1 MLDKLPQSKRLAIAI
16 ATALIF
22 FVAYDHFYLS
32 KIRAAM
38 EANATA
44 AQIAQKNTAKSAPQT
59 SAAGVSAQGANLNT
73 ANSISAPLVRV
84 VGKEANFTIDGLGRI
99 SSYVLNDAKFR
110 DENGDAINLID
121 PKSHSK
127 PLEMRF
133 EDAAL
138 NAMAFDTPYSASSSE
153 LDVRNGEASV
163 TLSQSLG
170 TVSINKILTFYPNGS
185 YKLDL
190 KLSGNARYFISPGSR
205 PNVEVDSYTVHGV
218 IVGKPGEAGISEKI
232 ASFFTGSQAISES
245 VEIFKDGDV
254 DKNERISGANIAASS
269 DRYYTT
275 LFYGESLN
283 ATVTDAD
290 KISQVFISSD
300 GDLSLTGYIGAKDHA
315 TLSSIN
321 PALTHI
327 IEYGWFTFIA
337 RPMFKFLNW
346 LHGYIGNRGWSIVVL
361 TLIIRLILFPLSY
374 KGMLS
379 MNKLKDLAPKMK
391 ELQEKYKDD
400 KQKLQMHMMDLYKKN
415 GANPMGGCLPIL
427 LQIPVFFAIYR
438 VLLNAIELKGA
449 EWALWIYD
457 LSLKDPYY
465 ILPITMGILMFL
477 QQKITPTTFTDPMQE
492 KMMKFLPLIFTVFF
506 VMFPAGLTLYWTV
519 NNFCSI
525 IQQYVIN
532 KAFARHKQAQIA
544 EKKS

>member
-1 MLDKLPQSKRLAIAI
+1 MLDKLPQSKRLAIAV
-16 ATALIF
+16 ALALIF

-32 KIRAAM
+32 KIRASM

-44 AQIAQKNTAKSAPQT
+44 AQSAQNTTAPQT
-59 SAAGVSAQGANLNT
+59 SAAAGTQGTNLNT
-73 ANSISAPLVRV
+73 ANSVSAPLVRV
-84 VGKEANFTIDGLGRI
+84 IGKEANFTIDGLGRI

-110 DENGDAINLID
+110 DGNGEALNLID
-121 PKSHSK
+121 VKSHSK
-127 PLEMRF
+127 PLEVRF

-163 TLSQSLG
+163 SLSQNLG
-170 TVSINKILTFYPNGS
+170 SVAITKNLTFFPNGS
-185 YKLDL
+185 YKLDM
-190 KLSGNARYFISPGSR
+190 KLNGSVPYFITPGSR
-205 PNVEVDSYTVHGV
+205 PNVEVDNYTIHGV
-218 IVGKPGEAGISEKI
+218 IVGKPGEAGIFDKLT
-232 ASFFTGSQAISES
+232 SFFTDSQSTKEN

-254 DKNERISGANIAASS
+254 DSNERISNANIAASS

-275 LFYGESLN
+275 LFYGN
-283 ATVTDAD
+283 NMDVTVTDAD
-290 KISQVFISSD
+290 KISQAFIRSN
-300 GDLSLTGYIGAKDHA
+300 GDFSVTGYLGAKDHA
-315 TLSSIN
+315 TLNSID
-321 PALTHI
+321 PVLTNI

-346 LHGYIGNRGWSIVVL
+346 LHGYIGNWGWSIVVL

-379 MNKLKDLAPKMK
+379 MNKLKELTPKMK

-449 EWALWIYD
+449 EWALWIHD

-492 KMMKFLPLIFTVFF
+492 KMMKFLPLIFTVFLA
-506 VMFPAGLTLYWTV
+506 MFPAGLTLYWTV

-532 KAFARHKQAQIA
+532 KAFARHKRAQVA

>member
-1 MLDKLPQSKRLAIAI
+1 VLDKLPQSKRLAIAV
-16 ATALIF
+16 ALALIF

-32 KIRAAM
+32 KIRASM

-44 AQIAQKNTAKSAPQT
+44 AQSAQNTAAPQT
-59 SAAGVSAQGANLNT
+59 SAAGAGAQSANLNT
-73 ANSISAPLVRV
+73 ANSASAPLVRV
-84 VGKEANFTIDGLGRI
+84 IGKEANFTIDGLGRI
-99 SSYVLNDAKFR
+99 SSYLLNDAKFR
-110 DENGDAINLID
+110 DGNGEALNLID
-121 PKSHSK
+121 AKSHSK
-127 PLEMRF
+127 PLEVRF

-163 TLSQSLG
+163 SLIQNLG
-170 TVSINKILTFYPNGS
+170 SVTITKNLTFFPNGS
-185 YKLDL
+185 YKLDV
-190 KLSGNARYFISPGSR
+190 KLSGSAPYFITPGSR
-205 PNVEVDSYTVHGV
+205 PNVEVDNYTIHGV
-218 IVGKPGEAGISEKI
+218 IVGKPGEAGIFDKLT
-232 ASFFTGSQAISES
+232 SFFTDSQSTKEN

-254 DKNERISGANIAASS
+254 DSNERISNANIAASS

-275 LFYGESLN
+275 LFYGN
-283 ATVTDAD
+283 NMDVTVTDAD
-290 KISQVFISSD
+290 KISQAFIRSN
-300 GDLSLTGYIGAKDHA
+300 GDFSVTGYLGAKDHA
-315 TLSSIN
+315 TLNSID
-321 PALTHI
+321 PVLTNI

-346 LHGYIGNRGWSIVVL
+346 LHGYIGNWGWSIVVL

-449 EWALWIYD
+449 EWALWIHD

-465 ILPITMGILMFL
+465 ILPIMMGILMFL

-492 KMMKFLPLIFTVFF
+492 KMMKFLPLIFTVFLA
-506 VMFPAGLTLYWTV
+506 MFPAGLTLYWTI

-532 KAFARHKQAQIA
+532 KAFARHKRAQVA

>member
-59 SAAGVSAQGANLNT
+59 TATGVSAQGANLNT
-73 ANSISAPLVRV
+73 SNSISAPLVRV

-110 DENGDAINLID
+110 DGNGEALNLID
-121 PKSHSK
+121 AKSHSK
-127 PLEMRF
+127 PLEVRF

-138 NAMAFDTPYSASSSE
+138 NAMAFDIPYSASSSE

-170 TVSINKILTFYPNGS
+170 AVSINKILTFYPNGS

-218 IVGKPGEAGISEKI
+218 IVGKPGEAGISDKI
-232 ASFFTGSQAISES
+232 TSFFTGSQAINES

-290 KISQVFISSD
+290 KISQVFIGSD

-346 LHGYIGNRGWSIVVL
+346 LHGYIGNWGWSIVVL

-449 EWALWIYD
+449 EWALWIHD

>member
-1 MLDKLPQSKRLAIAI
+1 MLDKLPQSKRLAIAV
-16 ATALIF
+16 ALALIF

-32 KIRAAM
+32 KIRASM

-44 AQIAQKNTAKSAPQT
+44 AQSAQNTVAPQT
-59 SAAGVSAQGANLNT
+59 SAAAGAQGANLNT
-73 ANSISAPLVRV
+73 ANSVSTPLVRV
-84 VGKEANFTIDGLGRI
+84 IGKEANFTIAGLGRI
-99 SSYVLNDAKFR
+99 RSYVLNDAKFH
-110 DENGDAINLID
+110 DGNGEALNLID
-121 PKSHSK
+121 VKSHSK
-127 PLEMRF
+127 PLEVRF

-163 TLSQSLG
+163 SLSQNLG
-170 TVSINKILTFYPNGS
+170 SITITKNLTFFPNGS
-185 YKLDL
+185 YKLDV
-190 KLSGNARYFISPGSR
+190 KLNGNAPYFITPGSR
-205 PNVEVDSYTVHGV
+205 PNVEVDNYTIHGV
-218 IVGKPGEAGISEKI
+218 IVGKPGEAGIFDKLT
-232 ASFFTGSQAISES
+232 SFFTDSQSTKEN

-254 DKNERISGANIAASS
+254 DSNERISNANIAASS

-275 LFYGESLN
+275 LFYGN
-283 ATVTDAD
+283 NMDVTVTDAD
-290 KISQVFISSD
+290 KISQVFIRSN
-300 GDLSLTGYIGAKDHA
+300 GDFSATGYLGAKDHA
-315 TLSSIN
+315 TLNSID
-321 PALTHI
+321 PVLTNI

-346 LHGYIGNRGWSIVVL
+346 LHGYIGNWGWSIVVL

-379 MNKLKDLAPKMK
+379 MNKLKDLAPKIK

-449 EWALWIYD
+449 EWALWIHD

-532 KAFARHKQAQIA
+532 KAFARHKRAQVA

>member
-1 MLDKLPQSKRLAIAI
+1 MLDKLPQSKRLAIAV
-16 ATALIF
+16 ALALIF

-32 KIRAAM
+32 KIRASM

-44 AQIAQKNTAKSAPQT
+44 AQSAQNTAAPQT
-59 SAAGVSAQGANLNT
+59 SAAGAGAQGANLNT
-73 ANSISAPLVRV
+73 ANSASAPLVRV
-84 VGKEANFTIDGLGRI
+84 IGKEANFTIDGLGRI
-99 SSYVLNDAKFR
+99 SSYLLNDAKFQG
-110 DENGDAINLID
+110 ENGEALNLID
-121 PKSHSK
+121 AKSHSK
-127 PLEMRF
+127 PLEVRF

-138 NAMAFDTPYSASSSE
+138 NAMAFDTPYNASSSE

-163 TLSQSLG
+163 SLSQNLG
-170 TVSINKILTFYPNGS
+170 SVAITKNLTFFPNGS
-185 YKLDL
+185 YKLDV
-190 KLSGNARYFISPGSR
+190 KLNGSAPYFITPGSR
-205 PNVEVDSYTVHGV
+205 PNVEADNYTIHGV
-218 IVGKPGEAGISEKI
+218 IVGKPGEAGIFDKLT
-232 ASFFTGSQAISES
+232 SFFTDSQSTKEN

-254 DKNERISGANIAASS
+254 DSNERISNANIAASS

-275 LFYGESLN
+275 LFYGN
-283 ATVTDAD
+283 NMDVTVTDAD
-290 KISQVFISSD
+290 KISQVFIRSNADFSA
-300 GDLSLTGYIGAKDHA
+300 TGYLGAKDHA
-315 TLSSIN
+315 TLNSID
-321 PALTHI
+321 PVLTNI

-346 LHGYIGNRGWSIVVL
+346 LHGYIGNWGWSIVVL

-449 EWALWIYD
+449 EWALWIHD

-465 ILPITMGILMFL
+465 ILPIMMGILMFL

-492 KMMKFLPLIFTVFF
+492 KMMKFLPLIFTVFLA
-506 VMFPAGLTLYWTV
+506 MFPAGLTLYWTV

-532 KAFARHKQAQIA
+532 KAFARHKRAQIA

>member
-1 MLDKLPQSKRLAIAI
+1 MLDKLPQSKRLAIAV
-16 ATALIF
+16 ALALIF

-32 KIRAAM
+32 KIRASM

-44 AQIAQKNTAKSAPQT
+44 AQSAQNTAAPQT
-59 SAAGVSAQGANLNT
+59 SAAAGAQSANLNT
-73 ANSISAPLVRV
+73 ANSASAPLVRV
-84 VGKEANFTIDGLGRI
+84 IGKEANFTIDGLGRI
-99 SSYVLNDAKFR
+99 SSYVLNDAKFH
-110 DENGDAINLID
+110 DGNGEALNLID
-121 PKSHSK
+121 AKSHSK
-127 PLEMRF
+127 PLEVRF

-163 TLSQSLG
+163 SLSQNLG
-170 TVSINKILTFYPNGS
+170 SVTITKNLTFFPNGS
-185 YKLDL
+185 YKLDV
-190 KLSGNARYFISPGSR
+190 KLNGGAPYFITPGSR
-205 PNVEVDSYTVHGV
+205 PNVEVDNYTIHGV
-218 IVGKPGEAGISEKI
+218 IVGKPGEAGIFDKLT
-232 ASFFTGSQAISES
+232 SFFTDSQSTKEN

-254 DKNERISGANIAASS
+254 DSNERISNANIAASS

-275 LFYGESLN
+275 LLYGN
-283 ATVTDAD
+283 NMDVTVTDAD
-290 KISQVFISSD
+290 KISQVFIRSN
-300 GDLSLTGYIGAKDHA
+300 GDFSATGYLGAKDHA
-315 TLSSIN
+315 TLNSID
-321 PALTHI
+321 PVLTNI

-346 LHGYIGNRGWSIVVL
+346 LHGYIGNWGWSIVVL

-449 EWALWIYD
+449 EWALWIHD

-532 KAFARHKQAQIA
+532 KAFARHKRAQVA

>member
-1 MLDKLPQSKRLAIAI
+1 MLDKLPQSKRLAIAV
-16 ATALIF
+16 ALALIF

-32 KIRAAM
+32 KIRASM

-44 AQIAQKNTAKSAPQT
+44 AQSAQNTVAPQT
-59 SAAGVSAQGANLNT
+59 SAAAGAQGANLNT
-73 ANSISAPLVRV
+73 ANSVSTPLVRV
-84 VGKEANFTIDGLGRI
+84 IGKEANFTIDGLGRI
-99 SSYVLNDAKFR
+99 SSYVLNDAKFH
-110 DENGDAINLID
+110 DGNGEALNLID
-121 PKSHSK
+121 VKSHSK
-127 PLEMRF
+127 PLEVRF

-163 TLSQSLG
+163 SLSQNLG
-170 TVSINKILTFYPNGS
+170 SITITKNLTFFPNGS
-185 YKLDL
+185 YKLDV
-190 KLSGNARYFISPGSR
+190 KLNGNAPYFITPGSR
-205 PNVEVDSYTVHGV
+205 PNVEVDNYTIHGV
-218 IVGKPGEAGISEKI
+218 IVGKPGEAGIFDKLT
-232 ASFFTGSQAISES
+232 SFFTDSQSTKEN

-254 DKNERISGANIAASS
+254 DSNERISNANIAASS

-275 LFYGESLN
+275 LFYGN
-283 ATVTDAD
+283 NMDVTVTDAD
-290 KISQVFISSD
+290 KISQVFIRSN
-300 GDLSLTGYIGAKDHA
+300 GDFSATGYLGAKDHA
-315 TLSSIN
+315 TLNSID
-321 PALTHI
+321 PVLTNI

-346 LHGYIGNRGWSIVVL
+346 LHGYIGNWGWSIVVL

-379 MNKLKDLAPKMK
+379 MNKLKDLAPKIK

-449 EWALWIYD
+449 EWALWIHD

-532 KAFARHKQAQIA
+532 KAFARHKRAQVA

>member
-1 MLDKLPQSKRLAIAI
+1 MLDKLPQSKRLAIAV
-16 ATALIF
+16 ALALIF

-32 KIRAAM
+32 KIRASM

-44 AQIAQKNTAKSAPQT
+44 TQSAQNTAAPQT
-59 SAAGVSAQGANLNT
+59 SAAAGAQGANLNT
-73 ANSISAPLVRV
+73 ANSASAPLVRV
-84 VGKEANFTIDGLGRI
+84 IGKEANFTIDGLGRI
-99 SSYVLNDAKFR
+99 SSYVLNDAKFH
-110 DENGDAINLID
+110 DGNGEALNLID
-121 PKSHSK
+121 VKSHSK
-127 PLEMRF
+127 PLEVRF

-138 NAMAFDTPYSASSSE
+138 NAMAFDTSYIASSSE
-153 LDVRNGEASV
+153 LDVRNGEAGVSLSQNLGSV
-163 TLSQSLG
+163 TI
-170 TVSINKILTFYPNGS
+170 TKNLTFFPNGS
-185 YKLDL
+185 YKLDV
-190 KLSGNARYFISPGSR
+190 KLNGSVPYFITPGSR
-205 PNVEVDSYTVHGV
+205 PNVEVDNYTIHGV
-218 IVGKPGEAGISEKI
+218 IVGKPGEAGILDKLT
-232 ASFFTGSQAISES
+232 SFFNDSQSTKEN

-254 DKNERISGANIAASS
+254 DSNERISNANIAASS

-275 LFYGESLN
+275 LFYGN
-283 ATVTDAD
+283 NMDVTVTDAD
-290 KISQVFISSD
+290 KISQAFIRSN
-300 GDLSLTGYIGAKDHA
+300 GDFSVTGYLGAKDHA
-315 TLSSIN
+315 TLNSID
-321 PALTHI
+321 PVLTNI

-346 LHGYIGNRGWSIVVL
+346 LHGYIGNWGWSIVVL

-449 EWALWIYD
+449 EWALWIHD

-532 KAFARHKQAQIA
+532 KAFARHKRAQVA

>member
-44 AQIAQKNTAKSAPQT
+44 TQIAQKNAAKSAPQT

-133 EDAAL
+133 EDTAL
-138 NAMAFDTPYSASSSE
+138 NAMAFDTPYSASSNE
-153 LDVRNGEASV
+153 LDARNGEASV

-170 TVSINKILTFYPNGS
+170 AVSINKILTFYPNGS

-218 IVGKPGEAGISEKI
+218 IVGKPGEAGISDKI
-232 ASFFTGSQAISES
+232 ASFFTGSQAINES

-290 KISQVFISSD
+290 KISQVFIGSD

-315 TLSSIN
+315 TLNSIN

-346 LHGYIGNRGWSIVVL
+346 LHGYIGNWGWSIVVL

-449 EWALWIYD
+449 EWALWIHD

>member
-1 MLDKLPQSKRLAIAI
+1 MLDKLPQSKRLAIAV
-16 ATALIF
+16 ALALIF

-32 KIRAAM
+32 KIRASM

-44 AQIAQKNTAKSAPQT
+44 AQSAQNTAAPQT
-59 SAAGVSAQGANLNT
+59 SAAGAGAQGANLNT
-73 ANSISAPLVRV
+73 ANSVSVPLVRV
-84 VGKEANFTIDGLGRI
+84 IGKEANFTIDGLGRI

-110 DENGDAINLID
+110 DGNGEALNLID
-121 PKSHSK
+121 VKSHSK
-127 PLEMRF
+127 PLEVRF

-138 NAMAFDTPYSASSSE
+138 NTMAFDTPYSASSSE

-163 TLSQSLG
+163 SLSQNLG
-170 TVSINKILTFYPNGS
+170 SVTITKNLTFFPNGS
-185 YKLDL
+185 YKLDV
-190 KLSGNARYFISPGSR
+190 KLNGSAPYFITPGSR
-205 PNVEVDSYTVHGV
+205 PNVEADNYTIHGV
-218 IVGKPGEAGISEKI
+218 IVGKPGEAGIFDKLT
-232 ASFFTGSQAISES
+232 SFFTDSQSTKEN

-254 DKNERISGANIAASS
+254 DSNERISNANIAASS

-275 LFYGESLN
+275 LLYGN
-283 ATVTDAD
+283 NMDVTVTDAD
-290 KISQVFISSD
+290 KISQAFIRSN
-300 GDLSLTGYIGAKDHA
+300 GDFSAIGYLGAKDHA
-315 TLSSIN
+315 TLNSID
-321 PALTHI
+321 PVLTNI

-346 LHGYIGNRGWSIVVL
+346 LHGYIGNWGWSIVVL

-427 LQIPVFFAIYR
+427 LQIPVFLAIYR

-449 EWALWIYD
+449 EWALWIHD

-492 KMMKFLPLIFTVFF
+492 KMMKFLPLIFTVFLA
-506 VMFPAGLTLYWTV
+506 MFPAGLTLYWTV

-525 IQQYVIN
+525 IQQYIIN
-532 KAFARHKQAQIA
+532 KAFARHKRAQVS

>member
-1 MLDKLPQSKRLAIAI
+1 MLDKLPQSKRLAIAV
-16 ATALIF
+16 ALALIF

-32 KIRAAM
+32 KIRASM

-44 AQIAQKNTAKSAPQT
+44 AQSAQNTAAPQT
-59 SAAGVSAQGANLNT
+59 SAAAGAQGANLNT
-73 ANSISAPLVRV
+73 ANSVSAPLVRV
-84 VGKEANFTIDGLGRI
+84 IGKEANFTIDGLGRI

-110 DENGDAINLID
+110 DGNGEALNLID
-121 PKSHSK
+121 VKSHSK
-127 PLEMRF
+127 PLEVRF

-163 TLSQSLG
+163 SLSQNLG
-170 TVSINKILTFYPNGS
+170 SVAITKNLTFFPNGS
-185 YKLDL
+185 YKLDV
-190 KLSGNARYFISPGSR
+190 KLNSSAPYFITPGSR
-205 PNVEVDSYTVHGV
+205 PNVEVDSYTIHGV
-218 IVGKPGEAGISEKI
+218 IVGKPGEAGIFDKLT
-232 ASFFTGSQAISES
+232 SFFTDSQNTKEN

-254 DKNERISGANIAASS
+254 DSNERISNANIAASS

-275 LFYGESLN
+275 LLYGN
-283 ATVTDAD
+283 NMDVTVTDAD
-290 KISQVFISSD
+290 KISQVFIRSN
-300 GDLSLTGYIGAKDHA
+300 GDFSATGYLGAKDHA
-315 TLSSIN
+315 TLNSID
-321 PALTHI
+321 PVLTNI

-346 LHGYIGNRGWSIVVL
+346 LHGYIGNWGWSIVVL

-449 EWALWIYD
+449 EWALWIHD

-532 KAFARHKQAQIA
+532 KAFARHKRAQVA

>member
-1 MLDKLPQSKRLAIAI
+1 MLDKLPQSKRLAIAV
-16 ATALIF
+16 ALALIF

-32 KIRAAM
+32 KIRASM

-44 AQIAQKNTAKSAPQT
+44 AQSAQNTAAPQT
-59 SAAGVSAQGANLNT
+59 SAVDAGAQGANLNT
-73 ANSISAPLVRV
+73 ANSASAPLVRV
-84 VGKEANFTIDGLGRI
+84 IGKEANFTIDGLGRI
-99 SSYVLNDAKFR
+99 SSYLLNDAKFQG
-110 DENGDAINLID
+110 ENGEALNLID
-121 PKSHSK
+121 AKSHSK
-127 PLEMRF
+127 PLEVRF

-163 TLSQSLG
+163 SLSQNLG
-170 TVSINKILTFYPNGS
+170 SVTITKNLTFSPNGS
-185 YKLDL
+185 YKLDV
-190 KLSGNARYFISPGSR
+190 KLNGGVPYFITPGSR
-205 PNVEVDSYTVHGV
+205 PNVEVDSYTIHGV
-218 IVGKPGEAGISEKI
+218 IVGKPGEAGIFDKLT
-232 ASFFTGSQAISES
+232 SFFTDSQSTKEN

-254 DKNERISGANIAASS
+254 DSNERISNANIAASS

-275 LFYGESLN
+275 LLYGN
-283 ATVTDAD
+283 NMDVTVTDAD
-290 KISQVFISSD
+290 KISQVFIRSN
-300 GDLSLTGYIGAKDHA
+300 GDFSATGYLGAKDHA
-315 TLSSIN
+315 TLNSID
-321 PALTHI
+321 PVLTNI

-346 LHGYIGNRGWSIVVL
+346 LHGYIGNWGWSIVVL

-449 EWALWIYD
+449 EWALWIHD

-532 KAFARHKQAQIA
+532 KAFARHKRAQVA

>member
-1 MLDKLPQSKRLAIAI
+1 MLDKLPQSKRLAIAV
-16 ATALIF
+16 ALALIF

-32 KIRAAM
+32 KIRASM

-44 AQIAQKNTAKSAPQT
+44 AQSTQNTAAPQT
-59 SAAGVSAQGANLNT
+59 SAAAGAQGANLNT
-73 ANSISAPLVRV
+73 ANSASAPLVRV
-84 VGKEANFTIDGLGRI
+84 IGKEANFTIDGLGRI
-99 SSYVLNDAKFR
+99 SSYLLNDAKFR
-110 DENGDAINLID
+110 DGNGEALNLID
-121 PKSHSK
+121 VKSHSK
-127 PLEMRF
+127 PLEVRF

-163 TLSQSLG
+163 SLSQNLG
-170 TVSINKILTFYPNGS
+170 SVAITKNLTFFPNGS
-185 YKLDL
+185 YKLDM
-190 KLSGNARYFISPGSR
+190 KLNGSVPYFITPGSR
-205 PNVEVDSYTVHGV
+205 PNVEVDNYTIHGV
-218 IVGKPGEAGISEKI
+218 IVGKPGEAGIFDKLT
-232 ASFFTGSQAISES
+232 SFFTDSQSTKEN

-254 DKNERISGANIAASS
+254 DSNERISNANIAASS

-275 LFYGESLN
+275 LLYGN
-283 ATVTDAD
+283 NMDVTVTDAD
-290 KISQVFISSD
+290 KISQVFIRSN
-300 GDLSLTGYIGAKDHA
+300 GDFSVTGYLGAKDHA
-315 TLSSIN
+315 TLNSID
-321 PALTHI
+321 PVLTNI

-346 LHGYIGNRGWSIVVL
+346 LHGYIGNWGWSIVVL

-449 EWALWIYD
+449 EWALWIHD

-532 KAFARHKQAQIA
+532 KAFARHKRAQVA

>member
-44 AQIAQKNTAKSAPQT
+44 AQIAQKNAAKSAPQT
-59 SAAGVSAQGANLNT
+59 TAAGVSAQGANLNT
-73 ANSISAPLVRV
+73 SNSISAPLVRV

-110 DENGDAINLID
+110 DGNGEALNLID
-121 PKSHSK
+121 AKSHSK
-127 PLEMRF
+127 PLEVRF

-138 NAMAFDTPYSASSSE
+138 NAMAFDNPYGASSSE

-170 TVSINKILTFYPNGS
+170 AVSINKILTFYPNGS

-218 IVGKPGEAGISEKI
+218 IVGKPGDAGISDKI

-290 KISQVFISSD
+290 KISQVFIGSD

-346 LHGYIGNRGWSIVVL
+346 LHGYIGNWGWSIVVL

-449 EWALWIYD
+449 EWALWIHD

>member
-1 MLDKLPQSKRLAIAI
+1 MLDKLPQSKRLAIAV
-16 ATALIF
+16 ALALIF

-32 KIRAAM
+32 KIRASM

-44 AQIAQKNTAKSAPQT
+44 AQSTQNTAAPQT
-59 SAAGVSAQGANLNT
+59 SAAAGAQGANLNT
-73 ANSISAPLVRV
+73 ANSASAPLVRV
-84 VGKEANFTIDGLGRI
+84 IGKEANFTIDGLGRI
-99 SSYVLNDAKFR
+99 SSYLLNDAKFR
-110 DENGDAINLID
+110 DGNGEALNLID
-121 PKSHSK
+121 VKSHSK
-127 PLEMRF
+127 PLEVRF

-163 TLSQSLG
+163 SLSQNLG
-170 TVSINKILTFYPNGS
+170 SVAITKNLTFFPNGS
-185 YKLDL
+185 YKLDM
-190 KLSGNARYFISPGSR
+190 KLNGSVPYFITPGSR
-205 PNVEVDSYTVHGV
+205 PNVEVDNYTIHGV
-218 IVGKPGEAGISEKI
+218 IVGKPGEAGIFDKLT
-232 ASFFTGSQAISES
+232 SFFTDSQSTKEN

-254 DKNERISGANIAASS
+254 DSNERISNANIAASS

-275 LFYGESLN
+275 LLYGN
-283 ATVTDAD
+283 NMDVTVTDAD
-290 KISQVFISSD
+290 KISQVFIRSN
-300 GDLSLTGYIGAKDHA
+300 GDFSVTGYLGAKDHA
-315 TLSSIN
+315 TLNSID
-321 PALTHI
+321 PVLTNI

-346 LHGYIGNRGWSIVVL
+346 LHGYIGNWGWSIVVL

-449 EWALWIYD
+449 EWALWIHD

-492 KMMKFLPLIFTVFF
+492 KMMKFLPLIFTVFLA
-506 VMFPAGLTLYWTV
+506 MFPAGLTLYWTV

-532 KAFARHKQAQIA
+532 KAFARHKRAQVA

>member
-1 MLDKLPQSKRLAIAI
+1 MLDKLPQSKRLAIAV
-16 ATALIF
+16 ALALIF

-44 AQIAQKNTAKSAPQT
+44 TQSAQNTAAPQT
-59 SAAGVSAQGANLNT
+59 SAAGAGTQGANLNT
-73 ANSISAPLVRV
+73 ANSVSAPLVRV
-84 VGKEANFTIDGLGRI
+84 IGKEANFTIDGLGRI
-99 SSYVLNDAKFR
+99 SSYLLNDAKFR
-110 DENGDAINLID
+110 DGNGEALNLID
-121 PKSHSK
+121 VKSHSK
-127 PLEMRF
+127 PLEVRF

-138 NAMAFDTPYSASSSE
+138 NAMAFNTPYSASSSE
-153 LDVRNGEASV
+153 LDVRNGEAGVS
-163 TLSQSLG
+163 LSQNLG
-170 TVSINKILTFYPNGS
+170 SVAITKNLTFFPNGS
-185 YKLDL
+185 YKLDV
-190 KLSGNARYFISPGSR
+190 KLNGSAPYFITPGSR
-205 PNVEVDSYTVHGV
+205 PNVEVDNYTIHGV
-218 IVGKPGEAGISEKI
+218 IVGKPGEARIFDKLT
-232 ASFFTGSQAISES
+232 SFFTDSQSTKEN

-254 DKNERISGANIAASS
+254 DSNERISNANIAASS

-275 LFYGESLN
+275 LFYGN
-283 ATVTDAD
+283 NMDVTVTDAD
-290 KISQVFISSD
+290 KISQVFIRSNGNFSA
-300 GDLSLTGYIGAKDHA
+300 TGYLGAKDHA
-315 TLSSIN
+315 TLNSID
-321 PALTHI
+321 PVLTNI

-346 LHGYIGNRGWSIVVL
+346 LHGYIGNWGWSVVVL

-449 EWALWIYD
+449 EWAFWIHD

-492 KMMKFLPLIFTVFF
+492 KMMKFLPLIFTVFLA
-506 VMFPAGLTLYWTV
+506 MFPAGLTLYWTV

-532 KAFARHKQAQIA
+532 KAFARHKRAQVA

>member
-1 MLDKLPQSKRLAIAI
+1 MLDKLPQSKRLAIAV
-16 ATALIF
+16 ALALIF

-32 KIRAAM
+32 KIRASM

-44 AQIAQKNTAKSAPQT
+44 TQSAQNTAAPQT
-59 SAAGVSAQGANLNT
+59 SAAAGAQGANLNT
-73 ANSISAPLVRV
+73 ANSASAPLVRV
-84 VGKEANFTIDGLGRI
+84 IGKEANFTIDGLGRI
-99 SSYVLNDAKFR
+99 SSYVLNDAKFH
-110 DENGDAINLID
+110 DGNGEALNLID
-121 PKSHSK
+121 VKSHSK
-127 PLEMRF
+127 PLEVRF

-138 NAMAFDTPYSASSSE
+138 NAMAFDTSYIASSSE
-153 LDVRNGEASV
+153 LDVRNGEAGVSLSQNLGSV
-163 TLSQSLG
+163 TI
-170 TVSINKILTFYPNGS
+170 TKNLTFFPNGS
-185 YKLDL
+185 YKLDV
-190 KLSGNARYFISPGSR
+190 KLNGSVPYFITPGSR
-205 PNVEVDSYTVHGV
+205 PNVEVDNYTIHGV
-218 IVGKPGEAGISEKI
+218 IVGKPGEAGILDKLT
-232 ASFFTGSQAISES
+232 SFFNDSQSTKEN

-254 DKNERISGANIAASS
+254 DSNERISNANIAASS

-275 LFYGESLN
+275 LFYGN
-283 ATVTDAD
+283 NMDVTVTDAD
-290 KISQVFISSD
+290 KISQAFIRSN
-300 GDLSLTGYIGAKDHA
+300 GDFSVTGYLGAKDHA
-315 TLSSIN
+315 TLNSID
-321 PALTHI
+321 PVLTNI

-346 LHGYIGNRGWSIVVL
+346 LHGYIGNWGWSTVVL

-449 EWALWIYD
+449 EWALWIHD

-532 KAFARHKQAQIA
+532 KAFARHKRAQVA

>member
-1 MLDKLPQSKRLAIAI
+1 MLDKLPQSKRLAIAV
-16 ATALIF
+16 ALALIF

-32 KIRAAM
+32 KIRASM

-44 AQIAQKNTAKSAPQT
+44 AQSTQNTAAPQT
-59 SAAGVSAQGANLNT
+59 SAATGAQGTNLNT
-73 ANSISAPLVRV
+73 ANSVSAPLVRV
-84 VGKEANFTIDGLGRI
+84 IGKEANFTIDGLGRI
-99 SSYVLNDAKFR
+99 SSYALNDAKFR
-110 DENGDAINLID
+110 DGNGEALNLID
-121 PKSHSK
+121 AKSHSK
-127 PLEMRF
+127 PLEVRF

-163 TLSQSLG
+163 SLSQNLG
-170 TVSINKILTFYPNGS
+170 SVAITKNLTFFPNGS
-185 YKLDL
+185 YKLDV
-190 KLSGNARYFISPGSR
+190 KLNGSAPYFITPGSR
-205 PNVEVDSYTVHGV
+205 PNVEVDNYTIHGV
-218 IVGKPGEAGISEKI
+218 IVGKPGEAGIFDKLT
-232 ASFFTGSQAISES
+232 SFFTDSQSTKEN

-254 DKNERISGANIAASS
+254 DSNERISNANIAASS

-275 LFYGESLN
+275 LFYGN
-283 ATVTDAD
+283 NMDVTVTDAD
-290 KISQVFISSD
+290 KISQVFIRSN
-300 GDLSLTGYIGAKDHA
+300 GDFSATGYLGAKDHA
-315 TLSSIN
+315 TLNSID
-321 PALTHI
+321 PVLTNI

-346 LHGYIGNRGWSIVVL
+346 LHGYIGNWGWSIVVL

-449 EWALWIYD
+449 EWALWIHD
-457 LSLKDPYY
+457 LSFKDPYY

-532 KAFARHKQAQIA
+532 KAFARHKRAQVA

>member
-1 MLDKLPQSKRLAIAI
+1 MLDKLPQSKRLAIAV
-16 ATALIF
+16 ALALIF
-22 FVAYDHFYLS
+22 FVAYDYFYLS

-44 AQIAQKNTAKSAPQT
+44 AQSVQRSAAKSAPQT
-59 SAAGVSAQGANLNT
+59 SSADGVSAQGAGAPPST
-73 ANSISAPLVRV
+73 ASAAYVPLVRV
-84 VGKEANFTIDGLGRI
+84 SGKEANFTIDGLGRI
-99 SSYVLNDAKFR
+99 DSYVLNESKFKNEEGR
-110 DENGDAINLID
+110 NINLID
-121 PKSHSK
+121 KVHAAL
-127 PLEMRF
+127 PLEIRF

-138 NAMAFDTPYSASSSE
+138 NAKAFSTPYRASAATLDLSSGEKSVVLTQDLGE
-153 LDVRNGEASV
+153 LAISKN
-163 TLSQSLG
+163 
-170 TVSINKILTFYPNGS
+170 LTFYPNGS
-185 YKLDL
+185 YKLDV
-190 KLSGNARYFISPGSR
+190 KLSKNAAYFITPGSR
-205 PNVEVDSYTVHGV
+205 PNVVVDSYTIHGV
-218 IVGKPGEAGISEKI
+218 VVMKDDEKLEIFEDGDVKDNEKI
-232 ASFFTGSQAISES
+232 AKALF
-245 VEIFKDGDV
+245 
-254 DKNERISGANIAASS
+254 AAAS

-275 LFYGESLN
+275 LFYGQGLD
-283 ATVTDAD
+283 ATVTDSD
-290 KISQVFISSD
+290 KISQVFIRSNGEFSAA
-300 GDLSLTGYIGAKDHA
+300 GYIGPKDYKI
-315 TLSSIN
+315 LNSID
-321 PALTHI
+321 PKLTKV

-337 RPMFKFLNW
+337 RPMFNFLNW
-346 LHGYIGNRGWSIVVL
+346 LHGYIGNWGWSIVVL

-379 MNKLKDLAPKMK
+379 MNKLKELTPKMK

-449 EWALWIYD
+449 EWALWIHD

-492 KMMKFLPLIFTVFF
+492 KVMKFLPLIFTVFF
-506 VMFPAGLTLYWTV
+506 LAFPAGLTLYWTI
-519 NNFCSI
+519 NNTASI

-532 KAFARHKQAQIA
+532 RMFEKHKRLAA
-544 EKKS
+544 EKHNENRS

>member
-1 MLDKLPQSKRLAIAI
+1 MLDKLPQSKRLAIAV
-16 ATALIF
+16 ALALIF

-32 KIRAAM
+32 KIRASM

-44 AQIAQKNTAKSAPQT
+44 AQSAQNTVAPQT
-59 SAAGVSAQGANLNT
+59 SAAAGAQGANLNT
-73 ANSISAPLVRV
+73 ANSVSTPLVRV
-84 VGKEANFTIDGLGRI
+84 IGKEANFTIDGLGRI
-99 SSYVLNDAKFR
+99 SSYVLNDAKFH
-110 DENGDAINLID
+110 DGNGEALNLID
-121 PKSHSK
+121 VKSHSK
-127 PLEMRF
+127 PLEVRF

-163 TLSQSLG
+163 SLSQNLG
-170 TVSINKILTFYPNGS
+170 SITITKNLTFFPNGS
-185 YKLDL
+185 YKLDV
-190 KLSGNARYFISPGSR
+190 KLNGNAPYFITPGSR
-205 PNVEVDSYTVHGV
+205 PNVEVDNYTIHGV
-218 IVGKPGEAGISEKI
+218 IVGKPGEAGIFDKLT
-232 ASFFTGSQAISES
+232 SFFTDSQSTKEN

-254 DKNERISGANIAASS
+254 DSNERISNANIAASS

-275 LFYGESLN
+275 LFYGN
-283 ATVTDAD
+283 NMDVTVTDAD
-290 KISQVFISSD
+290 KISQVFIRSN
-300 GDLSLTGYIGAKDHA
+300 GDFSATGYLGAKDHA
-315 TLSSIN
+315 TLNSID
-321 PALTHI
+321 PVLTNI

-346 LHGYIGNRGWSIVVL
+346 LHGYIGNWGWSIVVL

-379 MNKLKDLAPKMK
+379 MNKLKDLAPKIK
-391 ELQEKYKDD
+391 ELQEKYNDD

-415 GANPMGGCLPIL
+415 GATPMGGCLPIL

-449 EWALWIYD
+449 EWALWIHD

>member
-1 MLDKLPQSKRLAIAI
+1 MLDKLPQSKRLAIAV
-16 ATALIF
+16 ALALIF

-32 KIRAAM
+32 KIRASM

-44 AQIAQKNTAKSAPQT
+44 AQSAQNTAAPQT
-59 SAAGVSAQGANLNT
+59 SAAGAGAQSANLNT
-73 ANSISAPLVRV
+73 ANSASAPLVRV
-84 VGKEANFTIDGLGRI
+84 IGKEANFTIDGLGRI
-99 SSYVLNDAKFR
+99 SSYLLNDAKFQG
-110 DENGDAINLID
+110 ENGEALNLID
-121 PKSHSK
+121 AKSHSK
-127 PLEMRF
+127 PLEVRF

-163 TLSQSLG
+163 SLSQNLG
-170 TVSINKILTFYPNGS
+170 SVTITKNLTFSPNGS
-185 YKLDL
+185 YKLDV
-190 KLSGNARYFISPGSR
+190 KLNGGVPYFITPGSR
-205 PNVEVDSYTVHGV
+205 PNVEVDSYTIHGV
-218 IVGKPGEAGISEKI
+218 IVGKPGEAGIFDKLT
-232 ASFFTGSQAISES
+232 SFFTDSQSTKEN

-254 DKNERISGANIAASS
+254 DSNERISNANIAASS

-275 LFYGESLN
+275 LLYGN
-283 ATVTDAD
+283 NMDVTVTDAD
-290 KISQVFISSD
+290 KISQVFIRSN
-300 GDLSLTGYIGAKDHA
+300 GDFSATGYLGAKDHA
-315 TLSSIN
+315 TLNSID
-321 PALTHI
+321 PVLTNI

-346 LHGYIGNRGWSIVVL
+346 LHGYIGNWGWSIVVL

-449 EWALWIYD
+449 EWALWIHD

-532 KAFARHKQAQIA
+532 KAFARHKRAQVA

>member
-1 MLDKLPQSKRLAIAI
+1 MLDKLPQSKRLAIAV
-16 ATALIF
+16 ALALIF

-32 KIRAAM
+32 KIRASM

-44 AQIAQKNTAKSAPQT
+44 AQSAQNTAAPQT
-59 SAAGVSAQGANLNT
+59 SAAAGAQGANS
-73 ANSISAPLVRV
+73 ASAPLVRV
-84 VGKEANFTIDGLGRI
+84 IGKEANFTIDGLGRI
-99 SSYVLNDAKFR
+99 SSYLLNDVKFR
-110 DENGDAINLID
+110 DGNGEALNLID
-121 PKSHSK
+121 VKSHSK
-127 PLEMRF
+127 PLEVRF

-163 TLSQSLG
+163 SLIQNLG
-170 TVSINKILTFYPNGS
+170 SVTITKNLIFFPNGS
-185 YKLDL
+185 YKLDV
-190 KLSGNARYFISPGSR
+190 KLNGGAPYFITPGSR
-205 PNVEVDSYTVHGV
+205 PNVEVDSYTIHGV
-218 IVGKPGEAGISEKI
+218 IVGKPGEVGIFDKLT
-232 ASFFTGSQAISES
+232 SFFTDSQSTKENI
-245 VEIFKDGDV
+245 EIFKDGDV
-254 DKNERISGANIAASS
+254 DSNERISNANIAASS

-275 LFYGESLN
+275 LFYGN
-283 ATVTDAD
+283 NMDVTVTDAD
-290 KISQVFISSD
+290 KISQAFIRSN
-300 GDLSLTGYIGAKDHA
+300 GDFSVTGYLGAKDHA
-315 TLSSIN
+315 TLNSID
-321 PALTHI
+321 PVLTNI

-346 LHGYIGNRGWSIVVL
+346 LHGYIGNWGWSIVVL

-449 EWALWIYD
+449 EWALWIHD

-532 KAFARHKQAQIA
+532 KAFARHKRAQVA

>member
-1 MLDKLPQSKRLAIAI
+1 MLDKLPQSKRLAIAV
-16 ATALIF
+16 ALALIF

-32 KIRAAM
+32 KIRASM

-44 AQIAQKNTAKSAPQT
+44 AQSTQNTAAPQT
-59 SAAGVSAQGANLNT
+59 SAAAGAQGADLNT
-73 ANSISAPLVRV
+73 ANSVSAPLVRV
-84 VGKEANFTIDGLGRI
+84 IGKEANFTIDGLGRI

-110 DENGDAINLID
+110 DGNGEALNLID
-121 PKSHSK
+121 VKSHSK
-127 PLEMRF
+127 PLEVRF

-163 TLSQSLG
+163 SLSQNLG
-170 TVSINKILTFYPNGS
+170 SVAITKNLTFFPNGS
-185 YKLDL
+185 YKLDV
-190 KLSGNARYFISPGSR
+190 KLNGSAPYFITPGSR
-205 PNVEVDSYTVHGV
+205 PNVEVDNYTIHGV
-218 IVGKPGEAGISEKI
+218 IVGKPGEAGIFDKLT
-232 ASFFTGSQAISES
+232 SFFTDSQSTKEN
-245 VEIFKDGDV
+245 VEIFKDGDM
-254 DKNERISGANIAASS
+254 DSNERISNANIAASS

-275 LFYGESLN
+275 LFYGN
-283 ATVTDAD
+283 NMDVTVTDAD
-290 KISQVFISSD
+290 KISQVFIRSNADFSA
-300 GDLSLTGYIGAKDHA
+300 TGYLGAKDHA
-315 TLSSIN
+315 TLNSID
-321 PALTHI
+321 PVLTNI

-346 LHGYIGNRGWSIVVL
+346 LHGYIGNWGWSIVVL

-449 EWALWIYD
+449 EWALWIHD

-532 KAFARHKQAQIA
+532 KAFARHKRAQVA

>member
-1 MLDKLPQSKRLAIAI
+1 MLDKLPQSKRLAIAV
-16 ATALIF
+16 ALALIF

-32 KIRAAM
+32 KIRASM

-44 AQIAQKNTAKSAPQT
+44 AQSAQNTAAPQT
-59 SAAGVSAQGANLNT
+59 SAVGAGAQGANLNT
-73 ANSISAPLVRV
+73 ANSVSAPLVRV
-84 VGKEANFTIDGLGRI
+84 IGKEANFTIDGLGRI
-99 SSYVLNDAKFR
+99 SSYALNDAKFR
-110 DENGDAINLID
+110 DGNGEALNLID
-121 PKSHSK
+121 VKSHSK
-127 PLEMRF
+127 PLEVRF

-163 TLSQSLG
+163 SLSQNLG
-170 TVSINKILTFYPNGS
+170 SVAITKNLTFFPNGS
-185 YKLDL
+185 YKLDV
-190 KLSGNARYFISPGSR
+190 KLNGSAPYFITPGSR
-205 PNVEVDSYTVHGV
+205 PNVEVDSYTIHGV
-218 IVGKPGEAGISEKI
+218 IVGKPGEAGIFDKLT
-232 ASFFTGSQAISES
+232 SFFTDSQSTKEN

-254 DKNERISGANIAASS
+254 DSNERISNANIAASS

-275 LFYGESLN
+275 LFYGN
-283 ATVTDAD
+283 NMDVTVTDAD
-290 KISQVFISSD
+290 KISQVFIHSN
-300 GDLSLTGYIGAKDHA
+300 GDFSATGYLGAKDHA
-315 TLSSIN
+315 TLNSID
-321 PALTHI
+321 PVLTNI

-346 LHGYIGNRGWSIVVL
+346 LHGYIGNWGWSIVVL

-449 EWALWIYD
+449 EWALWIHD

-532 KAFARHKQAQIA
+532 KAFARHKRAQVA

>member
-1 MLDKLPQSKRLAIAI
+1 MLDKLPQSKRLAIAV
-16 ATALIF
+16 ALALIF

-32 KIRAAM
+32 KIRASM

-44 AQIAQKNTAKSAPQT
+44 AQSAQNTAAPQT
-59 SAAGVSAQGANLNT
+59 SAAGAGAQGANLNT
-73 ANSISAPLVRV
+73 ANSASAPLVHV
-84 VGKEANFTIDGLGRI
+84 IGKEANFTIDGLGRI
-99 SSYVLNDAKFR
+99 SSYVLNDAKFH
-110 DENGDAINLID
+110 DGNGEALNLID
-121 PKSHSK
+121 VKSHSK
-127 PLEMRF
+127 PLEVRF

-163 TLSQSLG
+163 SLSQNLG
-170 TVSINKILTFYPNGS
+170 SVTITKNLTFFPNGS
-185 YKLDL
+185 YKLDV
-190 KLSGNARYFISPGSR
+190 KLNGSAPYFITPGSR
-205 PNVEVDSYTVHGV
+205 PNVEVDNYTIHGV
-218 IVGKPGEAGISEKI
+218 IVGKPGEAGIFDKLT
-232 ASFFTGSQAISES
+232 SFFTDSQSTKEN

-254 DKNERISGANIAASS
+254 DSNERISNANIAASS

-275 LFYGESLN
+275 LLYGN
-283 ATVTDAD
+283 NMDVTVTDAD
-290 KISQVFISSD
+290 KISQVFIRSN
-300 GDLSLTGYIGAKDHA
+300 GDFSVTGYLGAKDHA
-315 TLSSIN
+315 TLNSID
-321 PALTHI
+321 PVLTNI

-346 LHGYIGNRGWSIVVL
+346 LHGYIGNWGWSIVVL

-449 EWALWIYD
+449 EWALWIHD

-532 KAFARHKQAQIA
+532 KAFARHKRAQVA

>member
-59 SAAGVSAQGANLNT
+59 TATGVSAQGANLNT
-73 ANSISAPLVRV
+73 SNSISAPLVRV

-110 DENGDAINLID
+110 DGNGEALNLID
-121 PKSHSK
+121 AKSHSK
-127 PLEMRF
+127 PLEVRF

-138 NAMAFDTPYSASSSE
+138 NAMAFDIPYSASSSE

-170 TVSINKILTFYPNGS
+170 AVSINKILTFYPNGS

-218 IVGKPGEAGISEKI
+218 IVGKPGEAGISDKI
-232 ASFFTGSQAISES
+232 ASFFTGSQAINES

-290 KISQVFISSD
+290 KISQVFIGSD

-346 LHGYIGNRGWSIVVL
+346 LHGYIGNWGWSIVVL

-449 EWALWIYD
+449 EWALWIHD

>member
-44 AQIAQKNTAKSAPQT
+44 AQIAQKNAAKSAPQT
-59 SAAGVSAQGANLNT
+59 TAAGVSAQGANLNT
-73 ANSISAPLVRV
+73 TNSISAPLVRV

-138 NAMAFDTPYSASSSE
+138 NAMAFDTPYSASSNE

-170 TVSINKILTFYPNGS
+170 AVSINKILTFYPNGS

-190 KLSGNARYFISPGSR
+190 KLSGNAHYFISPGSR

-218 IVGKPGEAGISEKI
+218 IVGKPGEAGISDKI

-283 ATVTDAD
+283 VTVTDAD

-300 GDLSLTGYIGAKDHA
+300 GDLSLAGYIGAKDHA

-346 LHGYIGNRGWSIVVL
+346 LHGYIGNWGWSIVVL

-449 EWALWIYD
+449 EWALWIHD

>member
-59 SAAGVSAQGANLNT
+59 TAAGVSAQGANLNT

-99 SSYVLNDAKFR
+99 SSYILNDAKFR

-133 EDAAL
+133 EDAVL

-153 LDVRNGEASV
+153 LDARNGEASV

-170 TVSINKILTFYPNGS
+170 AVSINKILTFYPNGS

-190 KLSGNARYFISPGSR
+190 KLSGNAHYFISPGSR

-218 IVGKPGEAGISEKI
+218 IVGKPGEAGISDKI
-232 ASFFTGSQAISES
+232 TSFFTGSQAISES

-290 KISQVFISSD
+290 KISQVFIGSD
-300 GDLSLTGYIGAKDHA
+300 GDLSLAGYIGAKDHA

-346 LHGYIGNRGWSIVVL
+346 LHGYIGNWGWSIVVL

-449 EWALWIYD
+449 EWALWIHD

-532 KAFARHKQAQIA
+532 KAFARHKQAQIV

>member
-1 MLDKLPQSKRLAIAI
+1 MLDKLPQSKRLAIAV
-16 ATALIF
+16 ALALIF

-32 KIRAAM
+32 KIRASM

-44 AQIAQKNTAKSAPQT
+44 AQSAQNKAAPQT
-59 SAAGVSAQGANLNT
+59 SAAGAGTQGANLNT
-73 ANSISAPLVRV
+73 ANSASAPLVRV
-84 VGKEANFTIDGLGRI
+84 IGKEANFTIDGLGRI

-110 DENGDAINLID
+110 DGNGEALNLID
-121 PKSHSK
+121 TKSHSK
-127 PLEMRF
+127 PLEVRF

-163 TLSQSLG
+163 SLSQNLG
-170 TVSINKILTFYPNGS
+170 SVTITKNLTFFPNGS
-185 YKLDL
+185 YKLDV
-190 KLSGNARYFISPGSR
+190 KLNGSAPYFITPGSR
-205 PNVEVDSYTVHGV
+205 PNVEVDSYTIHGV
-218 IVGKPGEAGISEKI
+218 IVGKPGEAGIFDKLT
-232 ASFFTGSQAISES
+232 SFFTDSQNTKEN

-254 DKNERISGANIAASS
+254 DSNERISNANIAASS

-275 LFYGESLN
+275 LFYGN
-283 ATVTDAD
+283 NMDVTVTDAD
-290 KISQVFISSD
+290 KISQVFIRSN
-300 GDLSLTGYIGAKDHA
+300 GDFSATGYLGAKDHA
-315 TLSSIN
+315 TLNSID
-321 PALTHI
+321 PVLTNI

-346 LHGYIGNRGWSIVVL
+346 LHGYIGNWGWSIVVL

-449 EWALWIYD
+449 EWALWIHD

-532 KAFARHKQAQIA
+532 KAFARHKRAQVA

>member
-59 SAAGVSAQGANLNT
+59 SAAGVSAQGANLST

-99 SSYVLNDAKFR
+99 SSYVLNDAKFH

-138 NAMAFDTPYSASSSE
+138 NTMAFDTPYSASSSE
-153 LDVRNGEASV
+153 LDIRNGEASV

-190 KLSGNARYFISPGSR
+190 KLSGNAHYFISPGSR

-218 IVGKPGEAGISEKI
+218 IVGKPGEAGISDKI

-254 DKNERISGANIAASS
+254 DKNERISGVNIAANS

-283 ATVTDAD
+283 VTVTDAD
-290 KISQVFISSD
+290 KISQVFIGSD

-346 LHGYIGNRGWSIVVL
+346 LHGYIGNWGWSIVVL

-379 MNKLKDLAPKMK
+379 MNKLKDLTPKMK

-427 LQIPVFFAIYR
+427 LQIPVFFALYR

-449 EWALWIYD
+449 EWALWIHD

>member
-44 AQIAQKNTAKSAPQT
+44 AQIAQKNTAKSAPQA

-73 ANSISAPLVRV
+73 VNSISAPLVRV

-127 PLEMRF
+127 PLEIRF

-138 NAMAFDTPYSASSSE
+138 KAKAFSTPYRASAATLDLSSGEKSVVLTQDLGE
-153 LDVRNGEASV
+153 LTISKNLA
-163 TLSQSLG
+163 
-170 TVSINKILTFYPNGS
+170 FYPNGS
-185 YKLDL
+185 YKLDV
-190 KLSGNARYFISPGSR
+190 KLSKNAAYFITPGSR
-205 PNVEVDSYTVHGV
+205 PNVVADSNTIHGV
-218 IVGKPGEAGISEKI
+218 VVMKDDEKL
-232 ASFFTGSQAISES
+232 
-245 VEIFKDGDV
+245 EIFEDGDV
-254 DKNERISGANIAASS
+254 KDNKKIAKALFAAAS

-275 LFYGESLN
+275 LFYGRGLDT
-283 ATVTDAD
+283 TVTDSD
-290 KISQVFISSD
+290 KISQVLIRSNGEFSAA
-300 GDLSLTGYIGAKDHA
+300 GYIGPKDYKI
-315 TLSSIN
+315 LNSID
-321 PALTHI
+321 PKLTKV
-327 IEYGWFTFIA
+327 IEYGRFTFIA
-337 RPMFKFLNW
+337 RPMFNFLNW
-346 LHGYIGNRGWSIVVL
+346 LHGYIGNWGWSIVVL

-449 EWALWIYD
+449 EWALWIHD

>member
-44 AQIAQKNTAKSAPQT
+44 AQSMQRSAAKSAPQT

-121 PKSHSK
+121 LKSHSK

-138 NAMAFDTPYSASSSE
+138 NAMAFDTPYGASSSE

-170 TVSINKILTFYPNGS
+170 AVSINKILTFYPNGS

-218 IVGKPGEAGISEKI
+218 IVGKPGEAGISDKI
-232 ASFFTGSQAISES
+232 ASFFTGSQAINES

-290 KISQVFISSD
+290 KISQVFIGSD
-300 GDLSLTGYIGAKDHA
+300 GDLSLAGYIGAKDHA
-315 TLSSIN
+315 TLNSID
-321 PALTHI
+321 PVLTNI

-346 LHGYIGNRGWSIVVL
+346 LHGYIGNWGWSIVVL

-449 EWALWIYD
+449 EWVLWIHD

>member
-1 MLDKLPQSKRLAIAI
+1 MLDKLPQSKRLAIAV
-16 ATALIF
+16 ALALIF

-32 KIRAAM
+32 KIRASM

-44 AQIAQKNTAKSAPQT
+44 AQSAQNTAAPQT
-59 SAAGVSAQGANLNT
+59 SAAAGAQSANLNT
-73 ANSISAPLVRV
+73 ANSASAPLVRV
-84 VGKEANFTIDGLGRI
+84 IGKEANFTIDGLGRI
-99 SSYVLNDAKFR
+99 SSYVLNDAKFH
-110 DENGDAINLID
+110 DGNGEALNLID
-121 PKSHSK
+121 AKSHSK
-127 PLEMRF
+127 PLEVRF

-163 TLSQSLG
+163 SLIQNLG
-170 TVSINKILTFYPNGS
+170 SVTITKNLTFFPNGS
-185 YKLDL
+185 YKLDV
-190 KLSGNARYFISPGSR
+190 KLNGGAPYFITPGSR
-205 PNVEVDSYTVHGV
+205 PNVEVDSYTIHGV
-218 IVGKPGEAGISEKI
+218 IVGKPGEAGIFDKLT
-232 ASFFTGSQAISES
+232 SFFTDSQNTKEN

-254 DKNERISGANIAASS
+254 DSNERINNANIAASS

-275 LFYGESLN
+275 LFYGN
-283 ATVTDAD
+283 NMDVTVTDAD
-290 KISQVFISSD
+290 KISQVFIRSN
-300 GDLSLTGYIGAKDHA
+300 GDFSATGYLGAKDHA
-315 TLSSIN
+315 TLNSID
-321 PALTHI
+321 PVLTNI

-346 LHGYIGNRGWSIVVL
+346 LHGYIGNWGWSIVVL

-449 EWALWIYD
+449 EWALWIHD

-532 KAFARHKQAQIA
+532 KAFARHKRAQVA

>member
-59 SAAGVSAQGANLNT
+59 TATGVSAQGANLNT
-73 ANSISAPLVRV
+73 KNSISAPLVRV

-99 SSYVLNDAKFR
+99 SSYILNDAKFR

-133 EDAAL
+133 EDTAL
-138 NAMAFDTPYSASSSE
+138 NAMAFDTPYSASSNE
-153 LDVRNGEASV
+153 LDARNGEASV

-170 TVSINKILTFYPNGS
+170 AVSINKILTFYPNGS

-218 IVGKPGEAGISEKI
+218 IVGKPGEAGISDKI

-283 ATVTDAD
+283 ATVTYAD
-290 KISQVFISSD
+290 KISQVFIGSD

-346 LHGYIGNRGWSIVVL
+346 LHGYIGNWGWSIVVL

-449 EWALWIYD
+449 EWALWIHD